1 MSSLPGL
8 PRLCSLGGGTRDGH
22 FATGEV
28 ISRDSARTSR
38 REAPVTK
45 DLLQQL
51 GLNVELATAERGTVT
66 KGVLMREPVECGG
79 WSVMNTVP
87 ACYDMINPATN
98 RFRRTG
104 GLTGSALSWPTD
116 EEIEAL
122 RGAWFAATD
131 DPRRLRL
138 AAA

>member
-1 MSSLPGL
+1 MSSSGSL
-8 PRLCSLGGGTRDGH
+8 PRLCSLGGRSRDGH

-28 ISRDSARTSR
+28 ISRGSARTSR
-38 REAPVTK
+38 REALVTN
-45 DLLQQL
+45 DLLQRL
-51 GLNVELATAERGTVT
+51 GLNVELATAEWGTVIRR
-66 KGVLMREPVECGG
+66 VLMREPVERGG

-98 RFRRTG
+98 RFLRTG
-104 GLTGSALSWPTD
+104 GLTGSAARGPTD

-131 DPRRLRL
+131 DARRRDL
-138 AAA
+138 AD